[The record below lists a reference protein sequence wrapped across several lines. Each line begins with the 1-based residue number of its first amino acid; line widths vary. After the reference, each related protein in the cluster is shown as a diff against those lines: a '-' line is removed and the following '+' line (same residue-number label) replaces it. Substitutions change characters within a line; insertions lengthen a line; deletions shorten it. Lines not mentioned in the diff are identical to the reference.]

1 MTMRAAALGA
11 LSGLAAGLVAG
22 TILHI
27 LWVLPALSLL
37 IARPPSPMAGWTVH
51 ALISVLVGAL
61 FGLVVESMEH
71 KSRSRL
77 IVAGL
82 IAGAAVFVLGPLVLV
97 PMAIGLG
104 PQFPFIMKWLPTGA
118 AYLVFGA
125 LMGVIHYAAIGRP
138 AERRV

>member
-11 LSGLAAGLVAG
+11 FSGLAAGLVAG

-37 IARPPSPMAGWTVH
+37 IARPPSPDAGWTVH
-51 ALISVLVGAL
+51 ALISALAGAL
-61 FGLVVESMEH
+61 LGIIVELMEH
-71 KSRSRL
+71 KTRSRL
-77 IVAGL
+77 IIAGL
-82 IAGAAVFVLGPLVLV
+82 IAGAVVFVAGPLVLV
-97 PMAIGLG
+97 PMVIGLG
-104 PQFPFIMKWLPTGA
+104 PQFPFIMKWLPVGA

-125 LMGVIHYAAIGRP
+125 LMGAIHYAALGRP

>member
-11 LSGLAAGLVAG
+11 FSGLAAGLVAG
-22 TILHI
+22 AILHI

-37 IARPPSPMAGWTVH
+37 IARPPSPDAGWTVH
-51 ALISVLVGAL
+51 GLISAAAGAL
-61 FGLVVESMEH
+61 FGIIVESMEH
-71 KSRSRL
+71 KTRSRL

-82 IAGAAVFVLGPLVLV
+82 VAGAAVFVLGPLVLV
-97 PMAIGLG
+97 PLAIGLG
-104 PQFPFIMKWLPTGA
+104 PQFPFIMKWLPVGA

-125 LMGVIHYAAIGRP
+125 LMGAIHYAALGRP